1 MIRASCLALLLI
13 GCQEPEPPSPTG
25 RVRIS
30 SRGLNT
36 LKAGVST
43 QPLPRTSK
51 RPRRCPTRPKSTT
64 IWPMPIF

>member
-13 GCQEPEPPSPTG
+13 GCQEPEPPRPQG
-25 RVRIS
+25 VRIS

-36 LKAGVST
+36 PNAGIST
-43 QPLPRTSK
+43 QPLPRISK

-64 IWPMPIF
+64 ISPMPIS